1 VFYLGDLTDHQE
13 CYYQIRVVDIKIQ
26 RVITEYRAEI
36 LEDQNG
42 NQTVA
47 DFPDKVKRQ
56 FQYGDSVKAQAIY
69 LSQFQFIPYDL
80 ESLRRFGF
88 HSDLQE
94 FQHDTP

>member
-1 VFYLGDLTDHQE
+1 MRRQ
-13 CYYQIRVVDIKIQ
+13 VVDIKIQ

-56 FQYGDSVKAQAIY
+56 GMVNRDINNMIGIFKKIQCFTWV
-69 LSQFQFIPYDL
+69 
-80 ESLRRFGF
+80 
-88 HSDLQE
+88 
-94 FQHDTP
+94 T

>member
-1 VFYLGDLTDHQE
+1 MRKQE
-13 CYYQIRVVDIKIQ
+13 GYFVCADNMQPMLFTIDIKIQ

-56 FQYGDSVKAQAIY
+56 VQYGDSVKAQA
-69 LSQFQFIPYDL
+69 QGAFA
-80 ESLRRFGF
+80 R
-88 HSDLQE
+88 
-94 FQHDTP
+94 